1 MRRIHVH
8 VYSRGNLA
16 NPSSQV
22 FNQLFEESQTAEN
35 ACPFLTLIRYPEQEE
50 VDDWGTKAPIQDF
63 ETGFLGK
70 SDDELRQYFRRFLS
84 ERPGYKQGNIGG
96 HWMAE
101 LDEHS
106 AIESTI
112 VLHYGMKKSTW
123 DYMHEYEP
131 EAEIFADGKLCDDG
145 YIWWKWRV
153 PFKYSYSFYMSIEC
167 CDFEVMQLFCRPEY
181 RDSRGLID
189 YETCDKII
197 RREIPDPLQTV
208 GGEWDELPDP

>member
-1 MRRIHVH
+1 MSDIMTFFT
-8 VYSRGNLA
+8 A
-16 NPSSQV
+16 NMPASV
-22 FNQLFEESQTAEN
+22 WNQLFEESQTAES

-50 VDDWGTKAPIQDF
+50 VDEWGTKAPIEDF

-70 SDDELRQYFRRFLS
+70 SDDELRQYFRRFLA
-84 ERPGYKQGNIGG
+84 ERPPEKQGNIDG

-101 LDEHS
+101 LDDHS
-106 AIESTI
+106 AAESRI
-112 VLHYGMKKSTW
+112 VLHYGMKKSLW

-131 EAEIFADGKLCDDG
+131 EAEVFADGKLCDDG

-153 PFKYSYSFYMSIEC
+153 PFKYSYSFFIAIEC

-181 RDSRGLID
+181 RDSRGVVD

-197 RREIPDPLQTV
+197 RREIRDPLGII
-208 GGEWDELPDP
+208 GGQWQESADA